1 MKISVTFRNTE
12 GEDWFKNYVEEK
24 LGKLKKYIDRPVEV
38 RVVLSVEKFRNV
50 AEINL
55 MDNGMNVN
63 AREEAKE
70 MALAID
76 EAVEKIERQLKKHRE
91 KMRVHKGAGAKTGDD
106 QFAKSKSSGA
116 DGEDASETRIVETR
130 KIILKPMSHDDA
142 IMELEA
148 SRNLFIIFRD
158 AATEN
163 VAVIYRRDDGN
174 YVLIETKS

>member
-24 LGKLKKYIDRPVEV
+24 LGKLKKYIDRPVDV

-50 AEINL
+50 AEINF

-106 QFAKSKSSGA
+106 QFAKSTESE
-116 DGEDASETRIVETR
+116 GEDANETRIAETR

-163 VAVIYRRDDGN
+163 VTVIYRRDDGN
-174 YVLIETKS
+174 YVLVETNS

>member
-12 GEDWFKNYVEEK
+12 GEEWFKNYVEEK

-63 AREEAKE
+63 TREEAKE

-91 KMRVHKGAGAKTGDD
+91 KMRVHKGAGAKTGDA
-106 QFAKSKSSGA
+106 QFAETTGV
-116 DGEDASETRIVETR
+116 DGEDANETRIVETR

-148 SRNLFIIFRD
+148 SRNLFTIFRD

-163 VAVIYRRDDGN
+163 VSVIYRRDDGN

>member
-12 GEDWFKNYVEEK
+12 GEDWFKNYAEEK
-24 LGKLKKYIDRPVEV
+24 LGKLKKYIDHPVEV

-91 KMRVHKGAGAKTGDD
+91 KMRAHKGAGAKTGDD
-106 QFAKSKSSGA
+106 QFDKTSEA
-116 DGEDASETRIVETR
+116 DVEDSTGTRIVETR

-174 YVLIETKS
+174 YVLVETKS

>member
-12 GEDWFKNYVEEK
+12 GEEWFKNYVEEK
-24 LGKLKKYIDRPVEV
+24 LGKLKKYIDHPVEV

-63 AREEAKE
+63 TREEAKE

-106 QFAKSKSSGA
+106 QFAEASGV
-116 DGEDASETRIVETR
+116 DVEDANETRIVETR

-148 SRNLFIIFRD
+148 SRNLFTIFRD

-163 VAVIYRRDDGN
+163 VSVIYRRDDGN

>member
-1 MKISVTFRNTE
+1 MKISVTFRNTD
-12 GEDWFKNYVEEK
+12 GEEWFKNYVEEK
-24 LGKLKKYIDRPVEV
+24 LGKLKKYLDRPVDV

-55 MDNGMNVN
+55 TDNGMIVN
-63 AREEAKE
+63 TREEAKE

-91 KMRVHKGAGAKTGDD
+91 KMRIHKGAGVKA
-106 QFAKSKSSGA
+106 
-116 DGEDASETRIVETR
+116 GESIFESVPEAGLEDIHEPRFVETR
-130 KIILKPMSHDDA
+130 KAILNPMSHDDA

-148 SRNLFIIFRD
+148 SKNLFIIFRD
-158 AATEN
+158 TATEN

-174 YVLIETKS
+174 YVLVETNS

>member
-12 GEDWFKNYVEEK
+12 GEEWFKNYVEEK

-63 AREEAKE
+63 TREEAKE

-91 KMRVHKGAGAKTGDD
+91 KMRIHKGAGPKTGEG
-106 QFAKSKSSGA
+106 QFAKSS
-116 DGEDASETRIVETR
+116 DGETVDASEARIVETR

-174 YVLIETKS
+174 FVLIETKS

>member
-24 LGKLKKYIDRPVEV
+24 LGKLKKYIDRPVDV

-55 MDNGMNVN
+55 MDNGINVN

-106 QFAKSKSSGA
+106 QFAKSTESE
-116 DGEDASETRIVETR
+116 GEDANETRIAETR

-163 VAVIYRRDDGN
+163 VTVIYRRDDGN
-174 YVLIETKS
+174 YVLVETNS

>member
-76 EAVEKIERQLKKHRE
+76 EA
-91 KMRVHKGAGAKTGDD
+91 
-106 QFAKSKSSGA
+106 
-116 DGEDASETRIVETR
+116 
-130 KIILKPMSHDDA
+130 
-142 IMELEA
+142 
-148 SRNLFIIFRD
+148 
-158 AATEN
+158 
-163 VAVIYRRDDGN
+163 
-174 YVLIETKS
+174 

>member
-12 GEDWFKNYVEEK
+12 GEEWFKDYVEEK

-63 AREEAKE
+63 TREEAKE

-106 QFAKSKSSGA
+106 QFAETSEA
-116 DGEDASETRIVETR
+116 DVEDANEERIVETR

-142 IMELEA
+142 IMDLET

-163 VAVIYRRDDGN
+163 VSVIYRRDDGN
-174 YVLIETKS
+174 YVLVETKS

>member
-24 LGKLKKYIDRPVEV
+24 LGKLKKYIDRPVDV

-106 QFAKSKSSGA
+106 QFAKSTELE
-116 DGEDASETRIVETR
+116 GEDANETRIAETR

-163 VAVIYRRDDGN
+163 VTVIYRRDDGN
-174 YVLIETKS
+174 YVLVETNS

>member
-24 LGKLKKYIDRPVEV
+24 LGKLKKYIDRPVDV
-38 RVVLSVEKFRNV
+38 RVVLSVEKFRSV

-106 QFAKSKSSGA
+106 QFAESTESEV
-116 DGEDASETRIVETR
+116 EDANEARIAETR

-163 VAVIYRRDDGN
+163 VTVIYRRDDGN

>member
-1 MKISVTFRNTE
+1 MKISVTFRNTD
-12 GEDWFKNYVEEK
+12 GEEWFKDYVEEK

-63 AREEAKE
+63 TREEAKE

-106 QFAKSKSSGA
+106 QFAETSEA
-116 DGEDASETRIVETR
+116 DVEDANEERIVETR
-130 KIILKPMSHDDA
+130 KIILKPMYHDDA
-142 IMELEA
+142 IMELET

-158 AATEN
+158 AAT
-163 VAVIYRRDDGN
+163 
-174 YVLIETKS
+174 

>member
-91 KMRVHKGAGAKTGDD
+91 KMRAHKGAGVKTGDEKFD
-106 QFAKSKSSGA
+106 KSSEA
-116 DGEDASETRIVETR
+116 EAEDASETRIVETR

-174 YVLIETKS
+174 YVLVETKS

>member
-1 MKISVTFRNTE
+1 MKISVTFRNIE
-12 GEDWFKNYVEEK
+12 GEEWFKNYVEEK
-24 LGKLKKYIDRPVEV
+24 LSKLKKYIERPVDV

-50 AEINL
+50 AEINM

-63 AREEAKE
+63 AKEEAKE
-70 MALAID
+70 MSLAID

-91 KMRVHKGAGAKTGDD
+91 KMRIHKGAGSKSGEE
-106 QFAKSKSSGA
+106 QFAKSSA
-116 DGEDASETRIVETR
+116 VEGEDVSEARIVETR

-148 SRNLFIIFRD
+148 SRNVFIMFRD
-158 AATEN
+158 ASTEN

-174 YVLIETKS
+174 YILVEAKS

>member
-24 LGKLKKYIDRPVEV
+24 LGKLKKYIDHPVEV

-91 KMRVHKGAGAKTGDD
+91 KMRAHKGAGAKAGDD
-106 QFAKSKSSGA
+106 QFDKTSEV
-116 DGEDASETRIVETR
+116 DVDDATGTRIVETR

-174 YVLIETKS
+174 YVLVETKS